1 MYFYFK
7 ILLHCFC
14 DRETW
19 TFNSAPTEG
28 ALYVKHPFLN
38 QQIFLNYL
46 RVITIWFEQYKNNQQ
61 TKQWYV
67 SINITIL

>member
-28 ALYVKHPFLN
+28 ALYVKHPFP
-38 QQIFLNYL
+38 
-46 RVITIWFEQYKNNQQ
+46 EP
-61 TKQWYV
+61 
-67 SINITIL
+67 INIFKLFKSYYNLVWAVQK